1 MEDVIQIVQHVQCFV
16 THLNDVTQN
25 DQIKHKLQK

>member
-1 MEDVIQIVQHVQCFV
+1 MEDVIQIVSHVQCSV
-16 THLNDVTQN
+16 THLNGVTQK